1 MLSKLV
7 DSLNR
12 IIIIVLTVIYFII
25 DLITI
30 FLYLCETYGT
40 KELNFNILKCQKSR
54 RQNLW
59 LQSFK
64 SVFSILYS

>member
-7 DSLNR
+7 DSANR

-40 KELNFNILKCQKSR
+40 KELNFNP
-54 RQNLW
+54 
-59 LQSFK
+59 FK
-64 SVFSILYS
+64 VPKKQTTKFMAAKF